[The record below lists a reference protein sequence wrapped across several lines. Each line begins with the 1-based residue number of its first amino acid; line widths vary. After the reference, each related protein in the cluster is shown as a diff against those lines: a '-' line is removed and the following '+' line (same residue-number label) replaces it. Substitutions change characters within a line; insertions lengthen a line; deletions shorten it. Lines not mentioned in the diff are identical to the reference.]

1 MKLSF
6 DFDRTKTAVI
16 YADDDPAYIT
26 GRQVKLQSYTLTERQ
41 RQLQHLFM
49 GIIYR
54 VKQYDIPVDIDNLI
68 EAIRD
73 YFQEK
78 EEIA

>member
-26 GRQVKLQSYTLTERQ
+26 GRQVNKQTYELTEQQKKLQR
-41 RQLQHLFM
+41 LFM

-54 VKQYDIPVDIDNLI
+54 VKQYDIPVNIDNLI

-73 YFQEK
+73 YIK
-78 EEIA
+78 ERRMEQ